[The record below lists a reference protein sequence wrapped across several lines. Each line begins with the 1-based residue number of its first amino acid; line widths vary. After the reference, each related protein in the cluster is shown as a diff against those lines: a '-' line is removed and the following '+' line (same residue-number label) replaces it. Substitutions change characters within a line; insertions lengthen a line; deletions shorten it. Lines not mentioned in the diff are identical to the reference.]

1 MVGLVLNRL
10 FKFCYIV
17 FLFAFFSIKDLY
29 AFGILEAVEK
39 IVNDSPEL
47 RIILEKRE
55 QGVAV
60 YRETV
65 AAYLPHLSVGLTREY
80 YKDSPVLNPKDS
92 TWSSV
97 NKFELLLEQKIF
109 DMESLSSIYAR
120 GQSVQSIEFK
130 NQKLLE
136 SLLQLAVT
144 AYYDVVQAEYLIA
157 IAREHLRG
165 IRDIEKLLIKMRNKG
180 DATLADLNMVQARLA
195 NANSDFIGAA
205 ANLDKAR
212 VNLAYLLNLLTDNK
226 GFTVTKDV
234 LPELTNKDFYDL
246 ADKMLVFL
254 PLSVE
259 ELQEQSMK
267 NNADILYYRSEL
279 CSLGYS
285 LEGQRGRMLPTV
297 VMTGTLKNDE
307 NPDSV
312 SYTRNF
318 KLDLE
323 ARYYITNGGNTI
335 AGIKRSQSALRE
347 LQYQYDQAV
356 RDMRSLAYANF
367 NQLRSLEQ
375 QRISILKEIEAA
387 EEVDKVYT
395 LQFKFAARN
404 LTDRLDN
411 LDRINAARMK
421 LVSVDYAVLVSR
433 IDILMQNGRLVEF
446 FGFDNYLDFTNLK
459 LC

>member
-1 MVGLVLNRL
+1 
-10 FKFCYIV
+10 
-17 FLFAFFSIKDLY
+17 
-29 AFGILEAVEK
+29 
-39 IVNDSPEL
+39 
-47 RIILEKRE
+47 
-55 QGVAV
+55 
-60 YRETV
+60 
-65 AAYLPHLSVGLTREY
+65 
-80 YKDSPVLNPKDS
+80 
-92 TWSSV
+92 
-97 NKFELLLEQKIF
+97 
-109 DMESLSSIYAR
+109 
-120 GQSVQSIEFK
+120 
-130 NQKLLE
+130 
-136 SLLQLAVT
+136 
-144 AYYDVVQAEYLIA
+144 
-157 IAREHLRG
+157 
-165 IRDIEKLLIKMRNKG
+165 
-180 DATLADLNMVQARLA
+180 
-195 NANSDFIGAA
+195 
-205 ANLDKAR
+205 
-212 VNLAYLLNLLTDNK
+212 
-226 GFTVTKDV
+226 
-234 LPELTNKDFYDL
+234 
-246 ADKMLVFL
+246 
-254 PLSVE
+254 
-259 ELQEQSMK
+259 MK
-267 NNADILYYRSEL
+267 NNADLLYYRSEL